1 MDKVNDLRNLHSV
14 GVALLVTGVIFM
26 VGAFSAAYF
35 RQWPLPS
42 TPLQKLTLIANDRV
56 GWTTQAI
63 LFPAAFLATTVLFGV
78 MATNLPGPGP
88 RWLAIGGTVLAAAA
102 CLLWLPITLER
113 LQLGTNAA
121 ALIRTFDPSAPPE
134 VMVKARWAFWP
145 HTLCLLAAI
154 ALMGAALATAGAL
167 PTLGWIV
174 TALAVGGA
182 VIGLLIM
189 RDWPPFMS
197 YIILLVLAIGL
208 IRLTP

>member
-1 MDKVNDLRNLHSV
+1 MGKFFTLHGV
-14 GVALLVTGVIFM
+14 GVGLLITVVFFM
-26 VGAFSAAYF
+26 IGAFSAAYF

-63 LFPAAFLATTVLFGV
+63 LFPLAFLATTTLFGV
-78 MATNLPGPGP
+78 MATSLPAPVP

-113 LQLGTNAA
+113 LQLGANAA
-121 ALIRTFDPSAPPE
+121 ALIRTFDPSAPPA
-134 VMVKARWAFWP
+134 VMENARWAFWP

-154 ALMGAALATAGAL
+154 TLMGAALAVADVL
-167 PTLGWIV
+167 PLLGWIV
-174 TALAVGGA
+174 TALAIGSVL
-182 VIGLLIM
+182 VGLLIM

-197 YIILLVLAIGL
+197 YIIVLVLAIGL
-208 IRLTP
+208 MRLPS